1 MIQYDIIIRPVVTE
15 KTSIQKEDFNQVS
28 FEVDRR
34 ANRVEIRRAIEKI
47 FNVKVADV
55 KTMQVKGKVK
65 QRGRIVGKR
74 KDWKKA
80 IVKLMPGER
89 IDFFEGVGNL
99 GANHGNQARKTN
111 ISRTPLSNLFNV

>member
-1 MIQYDIIIRPVVTE
+1 MIQYDIIRRPVITE
-15 KTSIQKEDFNQVS
+15 KTSIQKEDANQIT

-34 ANRVEIRRAIEKI
+34 ANRIEIRRAIETI
-47 FNVKVADV
+47 FKVRVAEV
-55 KTMQVKGKVK
+55 RTMQVKGKAK

-89 IDFFEGVGNL
+89 IDFFEGV
-99 GANHGNQARKTN
+99 
-111 ISRTPLSNLFNV
+111 